1 MVCIGISVM
10 CLNEL
15 EKLLIRQFLED
26 EKIEIAKRKV
36 NLDLIEVSA
45 RELTGAGSFTQL
57 KKCDELKVSSINHSF
72 KWGKLGAKLNSEKI
86 DTGYLIYIEKGYI
99 DTIEGY
105 TYGGDDWP
113 EEIYE
118 IEIYD
123 L

>member
-1 MVCIGISVM
+1 MR
-10 CLNEL
+10 LNKL
-15 EKLLIRQFLED
+15 EKLLIQQFIKD
-26 EKIEIAKRKV
+26 EKIEIAKRII
-36 NLDLIEVSA
+36 NLNLINIST
-45 RELTGAGSFTQL
+45 RDLTGVGFFTQL
-57 KKCDELKVSSINHSF
+57 ENCDELKVFSTNHSF
-72 KWGKLGAKLNSEKI
+72 KWGKLGAKLNAEKI

-118 IEIYD
+118 IEIYN